1 MSEKLTTED
10 VDELIEAS
18 NRQIREETSVF
29 YRYIANE
36 IDWRDR
42 LICIMGARGVGKT
55 TLMRQRLSDSC
66 IDALSTSSASDA
78 RLAKRTGAELSGRF
92 LV

>member
-1 MSEKLTTED
+1 MSEKLTSED
-10 VDELIEAS
+10 VEELIEAS

-29 YRYIANE
+29 YRYIAEE

-55 TLMRQRLSDSC
+55 TLMRQRLRDEY
-66 IDALSTSSASDA
+66 
-78 RLAKRTGAELSGRF
+78 G
-92 LV
+92 

>member
-10 VDELIEAS
+10 VEELIEVS

-29 YRYIANE
+29 YRYIVDE

-42 LICIMGARGVGKT
+42 LVCIMGARGVGKT
-55 TLMRQRLSDSC
+55 TLMRQRLRDEYGARTTSRQDWHKSPARSLRH
-66 IDALSTSSASDA
+66 IHPSGADA
-78 RLAKRTGAELSGRF
+78 
-92 LV
+92 